1 MSHRILIVEDDE
13 AIALGLQ
20 INLQHDGYSTE
31 LAVDGEAAL
40 VKISGWKPDLVLL
53 DVMLPKLSGFDVCER
68 VRDSGNRVPIL
79 FLTARDLLDDRLQGL
94 ELGGDDYI
102 TKPFSMDELRVRI
115 KAMLRRQTWYEVVPD
130 VGSSINFGSN
140 TVDLSAYRATTREGK
155 VMLTQ
160 KETMVLKLLVENE
173 GKVIDRGTIL
183 NKVWGEEIYPS
194 GRTVDNIILNLRRHF
209 EDDPKNPQHIFTHYG
224 AGYSF
229 QR

>member
-1 MSHRILIVEDDE
+1 
-13 AIALGLQ
+13 
-20 INLQHDGYSTE
+20 
-31 LAVDGEAAL
+31 
-40 VKISGWKPDLVLL
+40 
-53 DVMLPKLSGFDVCER
+53 MLPKLSGFDVCER